1 MVEIEPNMM
10 RGQFKEFCHAI
21 STLSDKVPSESVKD
35 PPQESFGTIHH
46 QPELVRVNS
55 LELFENL
62 LSQGLT
68 LTSFEVT
75 LDRPYHFLI
84 FLERLKILFLI
95 NFELFAHQLL
105 KLGPFQQARK

>member
-46 QPELVRVNS
+46 QPELVWVNS

-68 LTSFEVT
+68 LASFEVT
-75 LDRPYHFLI
+75 LDRPDLFII
-84 FLERLKILFLI
+84 FLERLKILFLVNI
-95 NFELFAHQLL
+95 ELFAYQLL